1 MPRHSLLHKLNIHP
15 KYSSMHRR
23 LSHFNN
29 TSNPKSQGGKLINKF
44 NQASHMMPNGEM
56 MLNKRR
62 PTPLQFRL

>member
-15 KYSSMHRR
+15 KYLSMHRR

-29 TSNPKSQGGKLINKF
+29 TSNPKSKGGKLMNKF
-44 NQASHMMPNGEM
+44 NPTVSVSYSDT